1 MVESINMEKRKKA
14 LKASNAVSRVE
25 GASSSK
31 QAEQIFRQWAGGG
44 QADQRTD
51 EGKNFSPAPEE
62 FEMSKYGINL

>member
-1 MVESINMEKRKKA
+1 MVESINIKKKKKA

-44 QADQRTD
+44 KLTNEQMKAKIFPLHQR
-51 EGKNFSPAPEE
+51 
-62 FEMSKYGINL
+62 NLK